1 MVRDCRLNSLRASAF
16 GFGLCSVIEG
26 LANAECTTLSSDQDP
41 TGIPQGTCSTMIVFG
56 APVAE
61 PVPCSTIVLEP
72 PSVLPPGADGKCAVI
87 RRDRRACLRY
97 AGVQESDG
105 PNVRR
110 SAMNQQ
116 AESKSVRGVRQR
128 LAVVLVA
135 FVLVAGAAWSLLQ
148 WAAAEV
154 QLPPASGGESP
165 SVSSAD
171 SVRQPAGQAAEQ
183 RTVVPIPARPGE
195 RVLGVYSVPSGVG
208 SVRGC
213 VVSRSGE
220 GMVGAAVV
228 LRVVRLPA
236 DAATVHATAVTDA
249 VGMFGM
255 AGVAPGAYDIT
266 AEAPGCLAC
275 ARIVVRPDA
284 ATDVVLVSGAA
295 EHRVRIRVL
304 DEEARPVPAASVACS
319 VLSGDRSKS
328 ESALQAVHS
337 GSTDAAGEWSGLFAS
352 GSMIVEARLGQLATR
367 FMTFVEPAPR
377 SDEQLVT
384 LVLRPCCSLALETVG
399 QVPEGVELHAV
410 LIQRDQSLIRVVGD
424 AVAGKFH
431 WKDLTAGKYSIE
443 VARPAGWAV
452 RAAIQGPR
460 KITPFGAI
468 AVEPWDFQVHVAVGE
483 AAVHQIRLI
492 RACSLIGRVL
502 REDGGAVRQV
512 AVECRIA
519 PRSSRDK
526 ASFRVSADPRD
537 VASPFDIEGCRT
549 SWTAETGANGEFRFD
564 GLPPADFVVAVRDV
578 ALAAPPKRVSV
589 VPGEPTS
596 VELLAGDG
604 AMLLGA
610 APVPGYLFV
619 ENVRTRTV
627 VTAYVDGSSF
637 RLPGLVPGPCDV
649 FFRLTDDLSRAGAPL
664 FYRRLELEAGAAT
677 FLAID
682 ADMRATHGRVTYQ
695 GRPAA
700 GAVVRAAPFRAR
712 ADAAGDFVLHT
723 ILLPTSVNV
732 EWRGLVHQGL
742 SFAGAAG
749 GVVDLVLPSRPVV
762 ITGDG
767 DAEGAVLVLQG
778 PGFLDSVGAVV
789 RSGRASFDGV
799 PNEQCRLLVRFLDGA
814 LQESVVPAD
823 VTEFFVSRRPTG
835 TLVVACEGA
844 DGMPLPDAHV
854 VVSQPGVAGQGGK
867 RKAQTGADGSVSLPG
882 LLEGKAVV
890 TVADRGR
897 SREGTVQVVPGTTVA
912 LTLRLP

>member
-1 MVRDCRLNSLRASAF
+1 M
-16 GFGLCSVIEG
+16 GF
-26 LANAECTTLSSDQDP
+26 N
-41 TGIPQGTCSTMIVFG
+41 
-56 APVAE
+56 
-61 PVPCSTIVLEP
+61 
-72 PSVLPPGADGKCAVI
+72 
-87 RRDRRACLRY
+87 
-97 AGVQESDG
+97 ESDWS
-105 PNVRR
+105 NVRR
-110 SAMNQQ
+110 SAMNQP
-116 AESKSVRGVRQR
+116 ADTKSVRGVRQR
-128 LAVVLVA
+128 LVAALVA
-135 FVLVAGAAWSLLQ
+135 FVVFAGAAWSLLQ
-148 WAAAEV
+148 WAAADV
-154 QLPPASGGESP
+154 QLPRASFGESP
-165 SVSSAD
+165 SVSSED
-171 SVRQPAGQAAEQ
+171 SVRQPAGQATEQ
-183 RTVVPIPARPGE
+183 RTVVPMPAPPSE
-195 RVLGVYSVPSGVG
+195 RVFGVYSVPSAAG
-208 SVRGC
+208 SVRGS

-220 GMVGAAVV
+220 GLVGAAVV
-228 LRVVRLPA
+228 LRVVRFPA

-249 VGMFGM
+249 VGMFCM
-255 AGVAPGAYDIT
+255 EGVAPGAYDIT

-275 ARIVVRPDA
+275 ARIVVQPDA
-284 ATDVVLVSGAA
+284 ATDVVLVAGAA

-304 DEEARPVPAASVACS
+304 DERARPVPAASVACS

-328 ESALQAVHS
+328 ESALQDVHS

-352 GSMIVEARLGQLATR
+352 GSLIVEARLGQRATR
-367 FMTFVEPAPR
+367 VMTFVEPAPR
-377 SDEQLVT
+377 SDELLVT
-384 LVLRPCCSLALETVG
+384 LVLRPCSSLTLETVG

-431 WKDLTAGKYSIE
+431 WSDLTAGKYSIE
-443 VARPAGWAV
+443 VARPAGWSV
-452 RAAIQGPR
+452 RAANQGPR
-460 KITPFGAI
+460 KITPFGAM
-468 AVEPWDFQVHVAVGE
+468 AVEPWHFQVDVDVGE
-483 AAVHQIRLI
+483 AAVQQVRLI

-512 AVECRIA
+512 AVECRIS
-519 PRSSRDK
+519 PRSSRAD
-526 ASFRVSADPRD
+526 ASFRLPGDPRD

-564 GLPPADFVVAVRDV
+564 GLPPAEFVVAVRDL

-589 VPGEPTS
+589 VPGEVAS

-627 VTAYVDGSSF
+627 VTAYVDGGSF

-664 FYRRLELEAGAAT
+664 FSRRLELAAGEAT
-677 FLAID
+677 FLAIE
-682 ADMRATHGRVTYQ
+682 AGMRATHGSVTYQ

-712 ADAAGDFVLHT
+712 ANAAGDFVLHT
-723 ILLPTSVNV
+723 TLVPTSVNV

-749 GVVDLVLPSRPVV
+749 GMVNLVLPPRRVV
-762 ITGDG
+762 IIGEG

-778 PGFLDSVGAVV
+778 PGFVDSVGAVV
-789 RSGRASFDGV
+789 RSGRAAFDGV
-799 PNEQCRLLVRFLDGA
+799 PNEPCRLLVRFLDGA

-823 VTEFFVSRRPTG
+823 VTEFFLSRRPTG
-835 TLVVACEGA
+835 TLVVACEGV
-844 DGMPLPDAHV
+844 DGAPLPYAHV
-854 VVSQPGVAGQGGK
+854 VVAQPGVAGQGGK

-882 LLEGKAVV
+882 LLEGTAVV
-890 TVADRGR
+890 TVAHQGR
-897 SREGTVQVVPGTTVA
+897 LREGTAQVILGTTVA